1 MGQVASCQFW
11 GRNWWWKYDVYSR
24 KDKKVL
30 LPLPTFSLIIKL
42 SPTNFPGCGISH
54 LPTCKPHQHPIL
66 IDNFS
71 STTFALTSFFS
82 ALRHKRTMVLKLF
95 RASLIL
101 PIGFIVRMDQF
112 ISWYGVS
119 LFDIRY
125 KFVSSLWCHF
135 YESTQVI
142 KLHKA
147 IHIYTQMSACRKLLK
162 FK

>member
-1 MGQVASCQFW
+1 MMEIW
-11 GRNWWWKYDVYSR
+11 RLLK

-71 STTFALTSFFS
+71 STTLLLLQSS
-82 ALRHKRTMVLKLF
+82 LLWDIKDYGIEALRSFPEMT
-95 RASLIL
+95 

-112 ISWYGVS
+112 YILIWWR

-147 IHIYTQMSACRKLLK
+147 IHIYTQMSACKTVEI
-162 FK
+162 